1 MKNKHYIHKEKF
13 NNHLNYQTTNSSI
26 WKFVLSIILLIGVV
40 LFCLIYTANASSIDE
55 PLKKSNDHIKVVE
68 KLVDNGHT
76 VLFIEHNSTLLCI
89 SNEVI
94 TLGPGSGENGGELI

>member
-1 MKNKHYIHKEKF
+1 MKNKHYMHKEKF

-55 PLKKSNDHIKVVE
+55 PLKKSNDLIIDSINCEFVE
-68 KLVDNGHT
+68 YSSELTQNPRYT
-76 VLFIEHNSTLLCI
+76 IE
-89 SNEVI
+89 
-94 TLGPGSGENGGELI
+94 

>member
-1 MKNKHYIHKEKF
+1 MKNKHYMHKEKF
-13 NNHLNYQTTNSSI
+13 NNHLNYQTTNSSV
-26 WKFVLSIILLIGVV
+26 WKFVLSIILLIVIA
-40 LFCLIYTANASSIDE
+40 LFCLIYTTYASSIE
-55 PLKKSNDHIKVVE
+55 QPLKKSNDHIKVFE